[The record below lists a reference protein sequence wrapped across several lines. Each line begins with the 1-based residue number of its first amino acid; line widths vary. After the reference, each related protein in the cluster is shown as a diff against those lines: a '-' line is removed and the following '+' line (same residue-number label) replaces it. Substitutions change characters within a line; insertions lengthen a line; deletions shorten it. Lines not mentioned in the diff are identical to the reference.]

1 MRHAFSLLLLP
12 LLSACSSSG
21 GSASST
27 HTDASTGSDAAT
39 DAEAAP
45 DVATHDAN
53 DEPSPEARAPDAGW
67 ACTPSPVPP
76 TGDPITGLTLGD
88 GWTDPRAL
96 PGPVDTSGWEDSS
109 IISADGT
116 RLYFAYTQ
124 YDYAALQNGQLV
136 VTGPTRPGEPGP
148 QFNIYEATFA
158 AGDAGAW
165 VVTPST
171 VNSDDASVS
180 SASEGV
186 TDPQSTMVFVRYVG
200 SSIDIYMTRQTGGV
214 WSAPEALPAPIN
226 TPCVEDNAAISGDG
240 TILYFDS
247 NRADPLGTS
256 CNANQSSTGRTIYRS
271 TLVAG
276 TWTTPV
282 PVPGAPNGGDWHWQG
297 YSRDPSD
304 FYWAGHDTS
313 CGAASDCVYHARL
326 QPDGGYGATT
336 IVLTPVAVSS
346 ASEGDAVAV
355 GEASVT
361 CDGHY
366 LYFIYIQTN
375 DAGGNLNVGVAHKP

>member
-1 MRHAFSLLLLP
+1 MRHAFPLLL

-21 GSASST
+21 AAASSSG
-27 HTDASTGSDAAT
+27 TDASAGSDGAS
-39 DAEAAP
+39 DAETAP
-45 DVATHDAN
+45 DVAAHDAN
-53 DEPSPEARAPDAGW
+53 DEAETGASDAGW
-67 ACTPSPVPP
+67 ACTPSPAPP

-96 PGPVDTSGWEDSS
+96 PEPVDTPGWEDSS

-124 YDYAALQNGQLV
+124 YDYEALQNGQLV
-136 VTGPTRPGEPGP
+136 VTGPARPGEPGP
-148 QFNIYEATFA
+148 QFNIYEASIA
-158 AGDAGAW
+158 GGDAGAW

-171 VNSDDASVS
+171 VNSTDASVS

-186 TDPQSTMVFVRYVG
+186 TDPQSTMVFVKYVG
-200 SSIDIYMTRQTGGV
+200 SSIDIYMTRQIGGV
-214 WSAPEALPAPIN
+214 FSTPEALPAPVN

-256 CNANQSSTGRTIYRS
+256 CNADQSATGRTIYRS
-271 TLVAG
+271 TLVQGA
-276 TWTTPV
+276 WSTPE
-282 PVPGAPNGGDWHWQG
+282 PVPGAPNEGDWHWQG

-304 FYWAGHDTS
+304 FYWAGHDTT

-326 QPDGGYGATT
+326 QPDAGYGATT
-336 IVLTPVAVSS
+336 TVLTPVAVSS

-366 LYFIYIQTN
+366 LYFIYIQMT

>member
-1 MRHAFSLLLLP
+1 MRALPLLL
-12 LLSACSSSG
+12 LLSACSGSG
-21 GSASST
+21 GSAQSS
-27 HTDASTGSDAAT
+27 HTDASAAPDATSDA
-39 DAEAAP
+39 DLAP
-45 DVATHDAN
+45 DVASRDAGE
-53 DEPSPEARAPDAGW
+53 DAAPEAAAPEAGW
-67 ACTPSPVPP
+67 TCTPSPAPP

-96 PGPVDTSGWEDSS
+96 PEPVDTSGWEDSS

-124 YDYAALQNGQLV
+124 YDYGALQNGQLV
-136 VTGPTRPGEPGP
+136 VTGPARPGEPGP
-148 QFNIYEATFA
+148 QFNIYEATV
-158 AGDAGAW
+158 DAGAW
-165 VVTPST
+165 IVTPST
-171 VNSDDASVS
+171 VNSTDASVS

-200 SSIDIYMTRQTGGV
+200 SSIDIYLTQKVGGV
-214 WSAPEALPAPIN
+214 WSTPQALPAPIN

-247 NRADPLGTS
+247 NRSDPLGTS

-271 TLVAG
+271 TLVQG
-276 TWTTPV
+276 MWTTPV
-282 PVPGAPNGGDWHWQG
+282 PVPGAPNEGDWHWQG

-304 FYWAGHDTS
+304 FYWAGHDTT

-336 IVLTPVAVSS
+336 VVLTPVAVSA
-346 ASEGDAVAV
+346 ASEGNALAV

-366 LYFIYIQTN
+366 LYFIYIQMN
-375 DAGGNLNVGVAHKP
+375 DAGGNLNVGVAYRP